1 MAPHRVLWRAMSGP
15 EVARAVR
22 SATGTRTVRIDAG
35 KRQAQVQRATKPTA
49 AKRDPYAAALAIPAQ
64 NRAAAAKMARA
75 AQPAA
80 GKSVPVRRK
89 DGKFDGRRSM
99 RADDLTVYE
108 RAQGGYVDPAL
119 RPRSARARRQ
129 S

>member
-15 EVARAVR
+15 EAAKAVR
-22 SATGTRTVRIDAG
+22 STVGTRTVRMDAQ
-35 KRQAQVQRATKPTA
+35 KRQAQVQRAGKKAA

-80 GKSVPVRRK
+80 KKSVPVRRK

-99 RADDLTVYE
+99 TDRDLAAYE
-108 RAQGGYVDPAL
+108 RAQGGYVDPVL
-119 RPRSARARRQ
+119 LPRGPRRRR
-129 S
+129 